1 MVCQLCVSLHTALA
15 CLPRA
20 RAKRGGLSGRAGT
33 CWTGK
38 VTATW
43 TPWPS
48 STQAPGQRKPLV
60 ADPDPVVSGSSCVCR
75 CPHPSG
81 PLGAEVDD
89 QWSKKGRAGQQ
100 IAWPHSHPE
109 LPDYCS
115 PRHLRNRKSGT
126 LEQFFF
132 FFFFG
137 RRVAEIIR
145 CGGPPLLP
153 PASAASEKTT
163 REGEKKWVQRRGKRR
178 RAALETEP
186 PLFRH
191 N

>member
-1 MVCQLCVSLHTALA
+1 MCKKKRRISWASRIDLVCQLCVSLHTALA

-126 LEQFFF
+126 LEHFFF
-132 FFFFG
+132 FFFFFWSP
-137 RRVAEIIR
+137 
-145 CGGPPLLP
+145 GGGNHSLRWPS
-153 PASAASEKTT
+153 SAATCKCS
-163 REGEKKWVQRRGKRR
+163 Q
-178 RAALETEP
+178 
-186 PLFRH
+186 
-191 N
+191 